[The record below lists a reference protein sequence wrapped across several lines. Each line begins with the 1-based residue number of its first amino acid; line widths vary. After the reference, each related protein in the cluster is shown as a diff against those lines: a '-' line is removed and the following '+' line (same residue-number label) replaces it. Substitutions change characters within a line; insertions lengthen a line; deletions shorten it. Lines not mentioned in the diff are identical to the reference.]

1 MEPVDADLVEQMLV
15 VAMDEVPDVF
25 TDAMHNVA
33 VVLEDHPPPGEDL
46 LGLFE
51 GVPLTERN
59 PLDDHGGL
67 PDVITLYR
75 LPLCQTATDLDD
87 LAEWVRSTFFHELGH
102 YLGLDED
109 RLHELGWG

>member
-1 MEPVDADLVEQMLV
+1 MHLVDVDTVEQMLV
-15 VAMDEVPDVF
+15 VAMDEVPELF
-25 TDAMHNVA
+25 TAAMHNVV

-59 PLDDHGGL
+59 PFDEHGGL
-67 PDVITLYR
+67 PDTITLYR
-75 LPLCQTATDLDD
+75 VPLCETATDLAD

>member
-1 MEPVDADLVEQMLV
+1 MQLVDVETVEQMLV
-15 VAMDEVPDVF
+15 VAMDEVPGHF
-25 TDAMHNVA
+25 TAAMHNVA

-59 PLDDHGGL
+59 PFDEHGGL
-67 PDVITLYR
+67 PDTITLYR
-75 LPLCQTATDLDD
+75 VPLCETATDLAD

>member
-1 MEPVDADLVEQMLV
+1 VEPVDADLVEEMLV
-15 VAMDEVPDVF
+15 VAMDEVPAEF
-25 TDAMHNVA
+25 TAAMHNVV
-33 VVLEDHPPPGEDL
+33 VVLEDLPPPGEDL

-51 GVPLTERN
+51 GLPLTERN
-59 PLDDHGGL
+59 PLDDHGTL

-75 LPLCQTATDLDD
+75 LPLCRTAADLDD
-87 LAEWVRSTFFHELGH
+87 LAGWVRSTFFHELGH

>member
-1 MEPVDADLVEQMLV
+1 MELVDVETVEQMLV
-15 VAMDEVPDVF
+15 LAMDEVPDHF
-25 TDAMHNVA
+25 TAAMHNVA

-51 GVPLTERN
+51 GQPLTERN
-59 PLDDHGGL
+59 PFDEHGGL

-75 LPLCQTATDLDD
+75 VPLCETATDLDD